1 MPELWTLDGVGNS
14 CRRYPIRD
22 MKCKTET
29 GFTLIELLVVIA
41 IIAVLAALLLPVL
54 SGARAKARR
63 TACTNNLRQIN
74 LGVRMYSDDSNDA
87 SPSSGGTNFMTLYTS
102 YKELMKH
109 YVGLDGASSP
119 QDKLFAC
126 PADVSNPNWFFEHY
140 TPPSRLIEKSIHE
153 VSRYD
158 YSSYAFNGGDNTSKT
173 FTYGS
178 NTVTITRPGLG
189 NVRLVSVR
197 HPSRTLLVVEFPALA
212 PYSWHD
218 PSSHGVAYENDTL
231 YNDAKNVASYV
242 DGHVSYIKI
251 YVNGSARRPAFY
263 YNPPANYD
271 YQWSPD

>member
-1 MPELWTLDGVGNS
+1 
-14 CRRYPIRD
+14 
-22 MKCKTET
+22 MKDKFRPVK

-54 SGARAKARR
+54 SGAKAKAQRA
-63 TACTNNLRQIN
+63 ACTNNLRQIN

-87 SPSSGGTNFMTLYTS
+87 SPFSGGTNFMSLYTG

-126 PADVSNPNWFFEHY
+126 PADASNPNWFFEHY
-140 TPPSRLIEKSIHE
+140 TQPSRLIEKSIHE

-158 YSSYAFNGGDNTSKT
+158 YSSYAFNGGDNISKT

-189 NVRLVSVR
+189 NVRLASVR

-231 YNDAKNVASYV
+231 YNDAKNVAGYV

-251 YVNGSARRPAFY
+251 YVDGSSRHPAFY
-263 YNPPANYD
+263 YDPPVSYD